1 MKKFITSL
9 RLVPKGTYLGGALT
23 LNSAVFWNAVTGM
36 QLNKI
41 IGLASQ
47 TFNSDVNVSGLELEA
62 VFVPNASTQD
72 LILYWSLQYF

>member
-1 MKKFITSL
+1 
-9 RLVPKGTYLGGALT
+9 
-23 LNSAVFWNAVTGM
+23 M

-62 VFVPNASTQD
+62 VFVPNASQD
-72 LILYWSLQYF
+72 LISLELLIHLSLMVMKIMIQETLMVFHLLI